1 METIDRIIRLDL
13 PQRQSAFLWGPSN
26 AYRRLCSGHRCI
38 SSAGKLLSTS
48 RLIAIYRSLWH
59 HAFVSVTRSNLVTEG
74 AMRAKK
80 PIIPIDME
88 IISRAHRL
96 VWTALKHEKLLNSS
110 NETHELSDKVTR
122 KLVEFAREGVTDFE
136 TLRERTLAE
145 ITRS

>member
-1 METIDRIIRLDL
+1 MRTAV
-13 PQRQSAFLWGPSN
+13 SA
-26 AYRRLCSGHRCI
+26 AVI
-38 SSAGKLLSTS
+38 SASPSAGKLLSPS
-48 RLIAIYRSLWH
+48 RLIAIYRGLWH

-96 VWTALKHEKLLNSS
+96 VWTALKHEKLLSSS

-122 KLVEFAREGVTDFE
+122 KLVEFAREGVIDLE

-145 ITRS
+145 IMRS